1 MMALYDYG
9 NTRLRARI
17 SNLFSIQMLESL
29 ADLTTIDSLISSL
42 SKSHYKSSI
51 EISLTYA
58 HGYGCIVEALRRE
71 LSEIRQTLHRFY
83 DKDLW
88 EKIRIIFLRVDLQNI
103 KAIIRGVSHEA
114 RIDTIVDSFSPL
126 GTIPERALSGIAKSK
141 NIADAIDKIAIYELD
156 FANELLEQ
164 KSSERSCCSSEI
176 ERTLEI
182 WYFKKMGAILAG
194 RDGNTQL
201 LRKYN
206 VIEADIVNLNILLRF
221 VNAPLSPEIE
231 NQPIDYYIIDS
242 GKFSR
247 NLILKLSKENSV
259 KNVITQLA
267 SSSYHDY
274 LLEALSCFEENGLL
288 SEFENKVRIYALKW
302 LALLP
307 KLNPF
312 GVGVP
317 MGYVA
322 MKKSEIRNI
331 RWIAQ
336 GIYSGF
342 EPEYIKENLERV
354 G

>member
-1 MMALYDYG
+1 MALYDYG

-17 SNLFSIQMLESL
+17 SNMFSIQKLESL
-29 ADLTTIDSLISSL
+29 ADLTTIDSLITSL
-42 SKSHYKSSI
+42 SKTHYKSSV

-58 HGYGCIVEALRRE
+58 HGYGCITEALRRE
-71 LSEIRQTLHRFY
+71 LSEVRQTLNRFY

-103 KAIIRGVSHEA
+103 KGIIRGVSHEA
-114 RIDTIVDSFSPL
+114 RIDTIINSFSPL
-126 GTIPERALSGIAKSK
+126 GTIPGRVLSSIAKSK
-141 NIADAIDKIAIYELD
+141 NIADAIDKIAIYRLE

-176 ERTLEI
+176 ERTLET
-182 WYFKKMGAILAG
+182 WYFNKMGSILTG
-194 RDGNTQL
+194 RDENTQL
-201 LRKYN
+201 LHKYN
-206 VIEADIVNLNILLRF
+206 VIEADIVNLNTLLRF
-221 VNAPLSPEIE
+221 VNAPSSPEIE
-231 NQPIDYYIIDS
+231 SHSIDYYIINS
-242 GKFSR
+242 GNFSHDQ
-247 NLILKLSKENSV
+247 ILKLSKESSV
-259 KNVITQLA
+259 KNVIIQLA
-267 SSSYHDY
+267 SSNYYDY

-288 SEFENKVRIYALKW
+288 SEFENKIRIYALKW

-331 RWIAQ
+331 RWIAK

>member
-1 MMALYDYG
+1 MALYDYG

-29 ADLTTIDSLISSL
+29 ADLATIDSLISSL
-42 SKSHYKSSI
+42 SKTHYKSSI

-58 HGYGCIVEALRRE
+58 HGYGCIIETLRRE
-71 LSEIRQTLHRFY
+71 LTEIRQTINRFY
-83 DKDLW
+83 DEDLW
-88 EKIRIIFLRVDLQNI
+88 KKIRIIFLRVDLQNI
-103 KAIIRGVSHEA
+103 KTIIRGISHGV
-114 RIDTIVDSFSPL
+114 RIDTIINSLSPL
-126 GTIPERALSGIAKSK
+126 GTIPERVLSGIANSK
-141 NIADAIDKIAIYELD
+141 NIADAIDKTAIYGLD
-156 FANELLEQ
+156 FSDELLEQ

-176 ERTLEI
+176 ERTLEF
-182 WYFKKMGAILAG
+182 WYFKKMGSILCG

-201 LRKYN
+201 LQKYN
-206 VIEADIVNLNILLRF
+206 FIEADIVNLNILLRF
-221 VNAPLSPEIE
+221 VDAPLSPEIE
-231 NQPIDYYIIDS
+231 NHPIDYYIIDS
-242 GKFSR
+242 GNISR
-247 NLILKLSKENSV
+247 NQIIKLSKENSI
-259 KNVITQLA
+259 KNVITKLA
-267 SSSYHDY
+267 SSHYHDY

-288 SEFENKVRIYALKW
+288 SEFENKIRIYALKW

-312 GVGVP
+312 GIGVP

-331 RWIAQ
+331 RWIAK

-354 G
+354 R

>member
-1 MMALYDYG
+1 MALYDYG

-17 SNLFSIQMLESL
+17 SSLFSIQMLESL

-42 SKSHYKSSI
+42 SKTHYKSSI
-51 EISLTYA
+51 EISLTYS
-58 HGYGCIVEALRRE
+58 HGYGCIAETLRRE
-71 LSEIRQTLHRFY
+71 LSEIRKTLYRFY
-83 DKDLW
+83 DEDLW

-114 RIDTIVDSFSPL
+114 RIDTIIDSFSPL
-126 GTIPERALSGIAKSK
+126 GTIPEGVLSSIAKSK

-156 FANELLEQ
+156 FSNELLEQ
-164 KSSERSCCSSEI
+164 KSSQRSCCSSEI

-182 WYFKKMGAILAG
+182 WYFKEMASILTG
-194 RDGNTQL
+194 RGENTKL
-201 LRKYN
+201 LQKFN
-206 VIEADIVNLNILLRF
+206 MIEADIVNLNILLRF
-221 VNAPLSPEIE
+221 VNAPSSPEIE
-231 NQPIDYYIIDS
+231 NHPIDYYIIDS

-247 NLILKLSKENSV
+247 DQILKLSKESSV

-267 SSSYHDY
+267 SSKYHDY
-274 LLEALSCFEENGLL
+274 LLEALSCFTENGLL
-288 SEFENKVRIYALKW
+288 SEFENKIRIYALKW

-307 KLNPF
+307 KTNPF

-317 MGYVA
+317 IGYVA

-331 RWIAQ
+331 RWIAK

>member
-1 MMALYDYG
+1 MALYDYG

-17 SNLFSIQMLESL
+17 SNLFSIQMLESF

-42 SKSHYKSSI
+42 SKTHYKSSI

-58 HGYGCIVEALRRE
+58 HGYGCVAETLRRE
-71 LSEIRQTLHRFY
+71 LSEIRQTLYRFY

-88 EKIRIIFLRVDLQNI
+88 EKIRIIFLRIDLQNI
-103 KAIIRGVSHEA
+103 KAIIRGISHEA
-114 RIDTIVDSFSPL
+114 RVDTIIDSFSLL
-126 GTIPERALSGIAKSK
+126 GTIPERILSSIAKSK

-156 FANELLEQ
+156 FSNELIEQ
-164 KSSERSCCSSEI
+164 KSSQRSCCSSEI

-182 WYFKKMGAILAG
+182 WYFKKMASILTG
-194 RDGNTQL
+194 RDGNTKL

-221 VNAPLSPEIE
+221 VNAPSSPEIE
-231 NQPIDYYIIDS
+231 DHPINYYIINS
-242 GKFSR
+242 GNFSR
-247 NLILKLSKENSV
+247 DQILKLSKKSSI

-267 SSSYHDY
+267 SSKYHDY
-274 LLEALSCFEENGLL
+274 LLEALSCFTENGLL
-288 SEFENKVRIYALKW
+288 SEFENKIRIYALKW

-331 RWIAQ
+331 RWIAK

-342 EPEYIKENLERV
+342 DPDYIKENLERV

>member
-1 MMALYDYG
+1 MALYYYG

-29 ADLTTIDSLISSL
+29 ADLKTIDSLISSL
-42 SKSHYKSSI
+42 SKTHYKNSI
-51 EISLTYA
+51 EVSLTYA
-58 HGYGCIVEALRRE
+58 HGYGCIAETLRRE
-71 LSEIRQTLHRFY
+71 LAEIRHTLIRFY

-88 EKIRIIFLRVDLQNI
+88 EKIKFIFLRVDLQNI
-103 KAIIRGVSHEA
+103 KSIIRGISHGA
-114 RIDTIVDSFSPL
+114 RIDTIINSLSQL
-126 GTIPERALSGIAKSK
+126 GTIQEQLLSEIAKSK
-141 NIADAIDKIAIYELD
+141 NVADAIDKIAVFELD
-156 FANELLEQ
+156 FSNELLAL
-164 KSSERSCCSSEI
+164 KSSERSFCSSEI

-182 WYFKKMGAILAG
+182 WYFKRMASILSK
-194 RDGNTQL
+194 RDENTVL

-206 VIEADIVNLNILLRF
+206 AIEADIVNMNILLRF
-221 VNAPLSPEIE
+221 VNAPLSPDIE
-231 NQPIDYYIIDS
+231 NHPIDYYIIDS
-242 GKFSR
+242 GDFSR
-247 NLILKLSKENSV
+247 SQIVELSKENSV